1 MRSRSLL
8 ANRSGTAALEF
19 ALVVPA
25 LLLFVFGM
33 FNLYG
38 LSRAK
43 RAMDFGIERAL
54 RYAAIHAGGNTAA
67 VVTAYCNAAII
78 ISADVGGATQCT
90 AANVTVTPSTIT
102 AGQPVT
108 VTATYTWAPPAG
120 YAAGFTPQFIST
132 ILNATGKI
140 RVLH

>member
-1 MRSRSLL
+1 MKRRGLL
-8 ANRSGTAALEF
+8 ANRSGTTALEF

-38 LSRAK
+38 LTRAK

-54 RYAAIHAGGNTAA
+54 RYAAIHGGGSAA
-67 VVTAYCNAAII
+67 SVITAYCNAAII
-78 ISADVGGATQCT
+78 ISGDVGGATNCT
-90 AANVTVTPSTIT
+90 STNVTVTPSTIT
-102 AGQPVT
+102 AGVVTT

-120 YAAGFTPQFIST
+120 YAAGFTPQFVST
-132 ILNATGKI
+132 ILNATGKT
-140 RVLH
+140 RVLR